1 MFFRKVYQYVL
12 CIFFNNGAQLSLIFQ
27 TLYYTLERLG
37 DTEKTVSW
45 KSKDFSVEKHTAPIT
60 IDNSLSP
67 SIKWYGNSNFCF
79 VFKGSCLKQKNTT
92 YTLPKE

>member
-37 DTEKTVSW
+37 DTEKIVSW

-60 IDNSLSP
+60 IDNSFLHQLNGMG
-67 SIKWYGNSNFCF
+67 IQIF
-79 VFKGSCLKQKNTT
+79 VLYLK
-92 YTLPKE
+92 EAA